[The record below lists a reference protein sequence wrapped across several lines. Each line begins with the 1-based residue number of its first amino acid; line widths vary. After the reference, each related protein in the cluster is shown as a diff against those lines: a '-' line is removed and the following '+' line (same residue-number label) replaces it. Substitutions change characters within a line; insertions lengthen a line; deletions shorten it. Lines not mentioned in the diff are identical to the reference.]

1 MKRILTVICVS
12 AAVSLISTATLV
24 RAQQPLQPE
33 TPKLDPKA
41 CADRERLTLGDTH
54 ELQGKETTG
63 SSNPGDK
70 LARTDGVICPPPHL
84 DPDINARAPGS
95 GRTPV
100 IPPATVDPGAQA
112 K

>member
-1 MKRILTVICVS
+1 MKQIP
-12 AAVSLISTATLV
+12 TLV
-24 RAQQPLQPE
+24 CACLAMFVGAAMPAGAQTAPDK
-33 TPKLDPKA
+33 PKLDAKA

>member
-1 MKRILTVICVS
+1 MKQIPLLVCVS
-12 AAVSLISTATLV
+12 LAMSLAAAMPA
-24 RAQQPLQPE
+24 RAQTVPDK
-33 TPKLDPKA
+33 PKLDAKA

-54 ELQGKETTG
+54 DLQGRETTG

-70 LARTDGVICPPPHL
+70 LARTDGVICPPPYL
-84 DPDINARAPGS
+84 DPDINARAPGG

-100 IPPATVDPGAQA
+100 IPPSSIERGTQA

>member
-1 MKRILTVICVS
+1 MKQIPMLACACLAICL
-12 AAVSLISTATLV
+12 AAAMPARAQTAT
-24 RAQQPLQPE
+24 PDN
-33 TPKLDPKA
+33 PKLDAKA

-84 DPDINARAPGS
+84 DPDINARAPGG

-100 IPPATVDPGAQA
+100 IPPSTVEPGTQA

>member
-1 MKRILTVICVS
+1 MKHIRILACACFAIS
-12 AAVSLISTATLV
+12 LAAALPA
-24 RAQQPLQPE
+24 RAQTVPDK
-33 TPKLDPKA
+33 PKLDAKA

-54 ELQGKETTG
+54 QLQGKETTG

-70 LARTDGVICPPPHL
+70 LARTDGVICPPPYL
-84 DPDINARAPGS
+84 DPDINTRAPGG

-100 IPPATVDPGAQA
+100 IPPSSVEPGTQA